1 MQKRKKNLNNL
12 FRFFFKPF
20 RYDVLN
26 SWLKQD
32 GVVVL
37 DIGCGNHSA
46 SKIKIYYPN
55 CKYYGLDINKN
66 YNNSER
72 DFLAMED
79 FYEINLNKEP
89 EKLDIISD
97 NFFDV
102 IIMSHIIEH
111 LKEGEKI
118 LLKLTSK
125 LKKGGMIYIE
135 TPAPKTAKFPKYF
148 GLNFYGDS
156 THIRPYAISNLD
168 KLLHDNNF
176 EIIKEGTRRSLKRII
191 LLPFYFVGAIVY
203 YKNIPASI
211 FYDLV
216 GFANYLIA
224 IKK

>member
-1 MQKRKKNLNNL
+1 MQKRKKKLDNL
-12 FRFFFKPF
+12 FNFFSKPF

-26 SWLKQD
+26 SWLKKD

-46 SKIKIYYPN
+46 SKIEVYYPN
-55 CKYYGLDINKN
+55 CKYYGLDVNKN
-66 YNNSER
+66 YNNDER
-72 DFLAMED
+72 DFLAMDD
-79 FYEINLNKEP
+79 FYEIDLNKEP
-89 EKLDIISD
+89 EKLNIIPN

-118 LLKLTSK
+118 LLTLTSK